1 MNPSNERVAGSK
13 GEVDVC
19 ELENRVQDGDAEER
33 KAELSESADDV
44 YNFCLLQLVQL
55 LHHSLYSLY
64 CSYSWCCLVPLHAV
78 CRSLAVRTEALRAQ
92 PVDSNCQVR
101 RQIGVA
107 SSESA
112 QTNSAGEA
120 QRRHETAE
128 KGQQNPSEASSW
140 YLPLVPEPT
149 CKSDRRV
156 WAYDKKQYSV
166 PQTQSHV
173 NK

>member
-1 MNPSNERVAGSK
+1 MNPRNEREAGSK
-13 GEVDVC
+13 GEVDVS
-19 ELENRVQDGDAEER
+19 ELENGVQDGDAEQR

-44 YNFCLLQLVQL
+44 DTFSLVQL
-55 LHHSLYSLY
+55 LHYSLY
-64 CSYSWCCLVPLHAV
+64 CSYSRCCLVPLHAV